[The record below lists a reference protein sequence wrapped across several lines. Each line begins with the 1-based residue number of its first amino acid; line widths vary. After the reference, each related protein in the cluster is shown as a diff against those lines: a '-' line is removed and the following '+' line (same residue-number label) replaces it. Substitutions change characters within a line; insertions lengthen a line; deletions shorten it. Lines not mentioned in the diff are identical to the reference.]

1 MTRQANISKKKIVT
15 AWVWII
21 GIAVIALAV
30 FAAYSALAVPTG
42 EKALAR
48 EITVSQAAELRNQGA
63 FILDVREPDEWAAG
77 HIPGATLIPLGELA
91 SRLSEL
97 PQDQQIVVVCR
108 SGNRSATGRDI
119 LLDAGFQQ
127 VTSMGGGMNS
137 WISQGLPSVT
147 GP

>member
-1 MTRQANISKKKIVT
+1 MTRQANRSTKKNVT